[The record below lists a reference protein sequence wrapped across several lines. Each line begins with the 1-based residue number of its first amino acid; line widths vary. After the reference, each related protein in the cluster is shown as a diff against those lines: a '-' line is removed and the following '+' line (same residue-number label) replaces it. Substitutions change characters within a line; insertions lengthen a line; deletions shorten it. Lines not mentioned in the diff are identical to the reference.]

1 MRASSWS
8 KPKPELVE
16 PNGIDTMST
25 RKKRLG
31 RGLDALL
38 SRPTAATP
46 AVAGD
51 APGDTLKELPVELL
65 QRGQYQPR
73 VDMRQDSLEAL
84 ADSIRA
90 QGVVQP
96 IVARP
101 INKVGGEQKYEIIA
115 GERRWRAAQIAGLA
129 TIPAVIR
136 EVPDESAI
144 AMALIENIQRENL
157 NPLEEARALDRLIR
171 EFDLTHAEAAEAVG
185 RSRASVSNLLRLQEL
200 SDKVKPMLET
210 RQIEMGHARA
220 LLAISNPTQQL
231 DAARQVV
238 KNGMSVRDTE
248 RLVKRM
254 LDNGGSKKPAKT
266 AAAPNGDIRR
276 LEVDVSEKLGAKVS
290 LEHSSKGSGKLVI
303 SYNTLDELDGILKH
317 IK

>member
-1 MRASSWS
+1 MT
-8 KPKPELVE
+8 P
-16 PNGIDTMST
+16 
-25 RKKRLG
+25 KKRLG

-38 SRPTAATP
+38 SKPATKKPAATTDDGS
-46 AVAGD
+46 AGE
-51 APGDTLKELPVELL
+51 DTLRQLPVELL

-73 VDMRQDSLEAL
+73 VDMRQDSLDDL
-84 ADSIRA
+84 AASIKA

-101 INKVGGEQKYEIIA
+101 ISGKGSEQRYEIVA

-129 TIPAVIR
+129 EIPAVIR
-136 EVPDESAI
+136 EIPDEAAI

-171 EFDLTHAEAAEAVG
+171 EFDLTHAEAAKAVG
-185 RSRASVSNLLRLQEL
+185 RSRASVSNLLRLQDL
-200 SDKVKPMLET
+200 SDKVKPLLED
-210 RQIEMGHARA
+210 RQLEMGHARA
-220 LLAISNPTQQL
+220 LLSIANATQQF

-238 KNGMSVRDTE
+238 RKGLSVRETE

-254 LDNGGSKKPAKT
+254 LEGDKPKPAKKVAT
-266 AAAPNGDIRR
+266 QDADIRR
-276 LEVDVSEKLGAKVS
+276 LEIEVSEKLGAKVN
-290 LEHSSKGSGKLVI
+290 LDHTPKGAGKIVI
-303 SYNTLDELDGILKH
+303 SYNSLDELDGILKH